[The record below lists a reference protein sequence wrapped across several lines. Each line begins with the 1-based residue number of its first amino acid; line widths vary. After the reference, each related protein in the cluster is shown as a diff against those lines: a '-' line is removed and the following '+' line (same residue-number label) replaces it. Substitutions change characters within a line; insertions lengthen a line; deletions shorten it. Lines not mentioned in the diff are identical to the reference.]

1 LIIRHEETSFKEKKL
16 SKFPEYPDPD
26 IMGPMSTTPKTLVLT
41 AGSLGDCVLT
51 LPALQILQAQ
61 GPVTLAGTWPYVQLG
76 SSLLNVKQVVPF
88 EALSQILNSD
98 GPLDE
103 SFWGGFT
110 NLYLFFK
117 DKDDKITERLKS
129 FKNLTIHQSAE
140 PFGEFLKKEKWAG
153 EYWLRL
159 VQPNR
164 VTSETIPVS
173 RLNITPEVK
182 ERGALLCEFLG
193 VTNPLVIHPGS
204 GSPAKNAPL
213 SFFRKAAEKAV
224 QESGTD
230 VLVIWGDGELNYLN
244 EIDETFKGLNKV
256 KVLSDLL
263 MLRDLPAILS
273 QARGYLGN
281 DSGVT
286 HLASACGIRTFA
298 VFNTTDS
305 RIWGPQEA
313 IILAATQTLYK

>member
-1 LIIRHEETSFKEKKL
+1 MSNL
-16 SKFPEYPDPD
+16 S
-26 IMGPMSTTPKTLVLT
+26 KTLVLT

-51 LPALQILQAQ
+51 LPALQVLQSQ
-61 GPVTLAGTWPYVQLG
+61 GPVILAGTWPYVQLG
-76 SSLLNVKQVVPF
+76 SSLLNVEQVVSF
-88 EALSQILNSD
+88 EALSQILHSNS
-98 GPLDE
+98 PLDE
-103 SFWGGFT
+103 SFWGGFSD
-110 NLYLFFK
+110 LYLFFK

-129 FKNLTIHQSAE
+129 FKGLTIHQPAE
-140 PFGEFLKKEKWAG
+140 PFEEFLKKEKWAG

-159 VQPNR
+159 VQLNR
-164 VTSETIPVS
+164 AITETIPVS

-204 GSPAKNAPL
+204 GNPAKNAPL

-230 VLVIWGDGELNYLN
+230 VLVIWGDAELNYLN
-244 EIDETFKGLNKV
+244 EIEEIFKGLDKV
-256 KVLSDLL
+256 RVLSDLL

>member
-1 LIIRHEETSFKEKKL
+1 M
-16 SKFPEYPDPD
+16 SKP
-26 IMGPMSTTPKTLVLT
+26 SKTLVLT

-51 LPALQILQAQ
+51 LPALQILQTQ
-61 GPVTLAGTWPYVQLG
+61 GPVTVAGTWPYVQLG
-76 SSLLNVKQVVPF
+76 SSLLNVEQVIPF
-88 EALSQILNSD
+88 EAILQILHSD
-98 GPLDE
+98 SALDE
-103 SFWGGFT
+103 SFWGGFSD
-110 NLYLFFK
+110 LCLFFK
-117 DKDDKITERLKS
+117 DKDDKIIERLKP
-129 FKNLTIHQSAE
+129 FKGLTIHQPAE
-140 PFGEFLKKEKWAG
+140 PFEEFLKKEKWAG
-153 EYWLRL
+153 DYWLQL

-164 VTSETIPVS
+164 PQTETIPTA
-173 RLNITPEVK
+173 RLNITKEIK

-204 GSPAKNAPL
+204 GSPEKNAPL

-230 VLVIWGDGELNYLN
+230 VLVIWGDAEFNNLS
-244 EIDETFKGLNKV
+244 EIQETFNGLEKV
-256 KVLSDLL
+256 KVLPDLL

>member
-1 LIIRHEETSFKEKKL
+1 
-16 SKFPEYPDPD
+16 
-26 IMGPMSTTPKTLVLT
+26 MVLT

-51 LPALQILQAQ
+51 LPALQILQTQ
-61 GPVTLAGTWPYVQLG
+61 GPVTVAGTWPYVQLG
-76 SSLLNVKQVVPF
+76 SSLLNVEQVIPF
-88 EALSQILNSD
+88 EAILQILHSD
-98 GPLDE
+98 SALDE
-103 SFWGGFT
+103 SFWGGFSD
-110 NLYLFFK
+110 LCLFFK
-117 DKDDKITERLKS
+117 DKDDKIIERLKP
-129 FKNLTIHQSAE
+129 FKGLTIHQPAE
-140 PFGEFLKKEKWAG
+140 PFEEFLKKEKWAG
-153 EYWLRL
+153 DYWLQL

-164 VTSETIPVS
+164 PQTETIPTA
-173 RLNITPEVK
+173 RLNITKEIK

-230 VLVIWGDGELNYLN
+230 VLVIWGDAEFNNLS
-244 EIDETFKGLNKV
+244 EIQETFNGLEKV
-256 KVLSDLL
+256 KVLPDLL

>member
-1 LIIRHEETSFKEKKL
+1 MPKPS
-16 SKFPEYPDPD
+16 
-26 IMGPMSTTPKTLVLT
+26 KTLVLT

-51 LPALQILQAQ
+51 LPALQILQSQ
-61 GPVTLAGTWPYVQLG
+61 GSVTLAGTWPYVQLG
-76 SSLLNVKQVVPF
+76 SSLLNVEQVIPF
-88 EALSQILNSD
+88 EAILQILHSD
-98 GPLDE
+98 SVLDE
-103 SFWGGFT
+103 SFWGSFS

-117 DKDDKITERLKS
+117 DKDEKIINRLKP
-129 FKNLTIHQSAE
+129 FKNLTIHQPAE
-140 PFGEFLKKEKWAG
+140 SFEEFLKKENWVG
-153 EYWLRL
+153 DYWLQL

-164 VTSETIPVS
+164 PQTEIIPTA
-173 RLNITPEVK
+173 RLNITKEIK

-193 VTNPLVIHPGS
+193 VTNPLVLHPGS

-230 VLVIWGDGELNYLN
+230 VLVIWGDAELNYLD
-244 EIDETFKGLNKV
+244 EIEETFKGLDKV

-305 RIWGPQEA
+305 RIWGPQEG
-313 IILAATQTLYK
+313 IILAATQTLYQKNS

>member
-1 LIIRHEETSFKEKKL
+1 
-16 SKFPEYPDPD
+16 
-26 IMGPMSTTPKTLVLT
+26 MSNPSKTLVLT

-51 LPALQILQAQ
+51 LPALQILQTQ
-61 GPVTLAGTWPYVQLG
+61 GPVTVAGTWPYVQLG
-76 SSLLNVKQVVPF
+76 SSLLNVEKVVPF
-88 EALSQILNSD
+88 EALSQILRSD
-98 GPLDE
+98 SPLDE
-103 SFWGGFT
+103 SFWGGFSD
-110 NLYLFFK
+110 LYLLFK
-117 DKDDKITERLKS
+117 DKDDKIIERLKP
-129 FKNLTIHQSAE
+129 FKGLIIHQPAE
-140 PFGEFLKKEKWAG
+140 PFEEFLKKEKWAG
-153 EYWLRL
+153 DYWLGL

-164 VTSETIPVS
+164 TPGETIPAA

-224 QESGTD
+224 QESGID
-230 VLVIWGDGELNYLN
+230 VLIIWGDAEFDNLN
-244 EIDETFKGLNKV
+244 EIQETFRGLEKV
-256 KVLSDLL
+256 KVLPDLL

-313 IILAATQTLYK
+313 IILAATQTLYQKSS

>member
-1 LIIRHEETSFKEKKL
+1 M
-16 SKFPEYPDPD
+16 SKP
-26 IMGPMSTTPKTLVLT
+26 SKTLVLT

-51 LPALQILQAQ
+51 LPALQLLQAH

-76 SSLLNVKQVVPF
+76 SSLLNVEQVIAF
-88 EALSQILNSD
+88 ESLLQILHSD
-98 GPLDE
+98 SSLDQ
-103 SFWGGFT
+103 SFWGSFSD
-110 NLYLFFK
+110 LYLFFK
-117 DKDDKITERLKS
+117 DKDEKIIERLKP
-129 FKNLTIHQSAE
+129 FTGLTIHQPTE
-140 PFGEFLKKEKWAG
+140 PFEAFLKKEKWAG
-153 EYWLRL
+153 DYWLQL

-164 VTSETIPVS
+164 PPTETIPTA
-173 RLNITPEVK
+173 RLNITKEIK

-230 VLVIWGDGELNYLN
+230 VLVIWGDAEFNHLS
-244 EIDETFKGLNKV
+244 EIQETFKGLEKV
-256 KVLSDLL
+256 KVLPDLL

-273 QARGYLGN
+273 QTRGYLGN

-286 HLASACGIRTFA
+286 HLASSCGIRTFA

>member
-1 LIIRHEETSFKEKKL
+1 
-16 SKFPEYPDPD
+16 
-26 IMGPMSTTPKTLVLT
+26 MSNPSKTLVLT

-51 LPALQILQAQ
+51 LPALQILQAH

-76 SSLLNVKQVVPF
+76 SSLLNMERVIPF
-88 EALSQILNSD
+88 EAISQILHSD
-98 GPLDE
+98 SPLDE
-103 SFWGGFT
+103 SFWGGFSD
-110 NLYLFFK
+110 LYLFFK
-117 DKDDKITERLKS
+117 DKDGEIIERLKP
-129 FKNLTIHQSAE
+129 FTDLTIHQPTE
-140 PFGEFLKKEKWAG
+140 PFEEFLKKEKWAG
-153 EYWLRL
+153 DYWLQL

-164 VTSETIPVS
+164 PQTETIS
-173 RLNITPEVK
+173 TTRLNITKEIK

-193 VTNPLVIHPGS
+193 VTNPLIIHPGS
-204 GSPAKNAPL
+204 GNPSKNAPL

-230 VLVIWGDGELNYLN
+230 VLVIWGDAELERVE
-244 EIDETFKGLNKV
+244 EIQETFKGLEKV
-256 KVLSDLL
+256 KVLPDLL
-263 MLRDLPAILS
+263 MLRDLPAVLT

-286 HLASACGIRTFA
+286 HLAAACGIRTFA